1 MNLSRD
7 TLIDWLE
14 SLREYNDAQLHG
26 SAIKL
31 TRRVAIRAEN
41 DALGLTIRAL
51 VDGEEC
57 AVDSVPKQTLS
68 KTLYEEMS
76 E

>member
-14 SLREYNDAQLHG
+14 TLREYNDAQLHG

-31 TRRVAIRAEN
+31 TRRVQLRVEN

-57 AVDSVPKQTLS
+57 TVDSSPKNG
-68 KTLYEEMS
+68 
-76 E
+76 

>member
-14 SLREYNDAQLHG
+14 SLREYNDGQLAG
-26 SAIKL
+26 NVIKL
-31 TRRVAIRAEN
+31 TRRLAIRAEN
-41 DALGLTIRAL
+41 DALGRTIRAL

-57 AVDSVPKQTLS
+57 TVDSVPKNG
-68 KTLYEEMS
+68 
-76 E
+76 

>member
-14 SLREYNDAQLHG
+14 SLREYNDAQLAG
-26 SAIKL
+26 NVIKL
-31 TRRVAIRAEN
+31 TRRVALRAEN
-41 DALGLTIRAL
+41 DALGRTIRAL

-57 AVDSVPKQTLS
+57 TVDSVPKQTLS
-68 KTLYEEMS
+68 KTLYEVMPE
-76 E
+76 

>member
-14 SLREYNDAQLHG
+14 SLREYNDAQLAG
-26 SAIKL
+26 NVIKV
-31 TRRVAIRAEN
+31 RRRIQMMAQN
-41 DALGLTIRAL
+41 DALGRTIRAL

-57 AVDSVPKQTLS
+57 AVDFVPKQTLS
-68 KTLYEEMS
+68 KTLYEVMPE
-76 E
+76 

>member
-14 SLREYNDAQLHG
+14 SLREANEAALSG

-31 TRRVAIRAEN
+31 TRRVALRAEN
-41 DALGLTIRAL
+41 EALTRTIRAL
-51 VDGEEC
+51 VDGEPCSVADAKNPDFTLAGSPC
-57 AVDSVPKQTLS
+57 AG
-68 KTLYEEMS
+68 
-76 E
+76 